1 MRIKKGLKVRKI
13 ADEWVVIVQNSDI
26 SDMTK
31 VINLNETSKFLWDSV
46 LDKDFDEV
54 TITDLLLEKY
64 DVEKEIALRDARKWI
79 ESLKKCQVL
88 DA

>member
-31 VINLNETSKFLWDSV
+31 VINLNETLKFLWDSV

>member
-64 DVEKEIALRDARKWI
+64 DVEKEIALKDARKWI